1 MTTMDDAIELPR
13 VLQQLWGLEVRSRPG
28 PKPAFQVGDIGRA
41 AIKLADAGGLS
52 AVSMSKVAAELG
64 VTTMALYRYVE
75 AKDDL
80 YVVMLDEAFGLP
92 PDTSDV
98 EDWQDKI
105 TTWAEA
111 FRSALQAHP
120 WILQV
125 PVFEPPLSPNQLVW
139 MEEGLRAFDGTPLAP
154 ADRLSAMLL
163 VNIYV
168 RGTTGLSANMLNLP
182 PQEAAAAG
190 ERYARHLRLLATPEQ
205 FPAIRATL
213 DQPDQHYID
222 NDPTE
227 FHFGLT
233 TVLDGIQTLIIRR
246 TPTNEQ
252 PPS

>member
-1 MTTMDDAIELPR
+1 MEEELPR
-13 VLQQLWGLEVRSRPG
+13 ILQQLWGIEGRSRPG

-92 PDTSDV
+92 PDAGDAK
-98 EDWQDKI
+98 DWQERI
-105 TTWAEA
+105 TAWAEA

-139 MEEGLRAFDGTPLAP
+139 MEEGLRAFEDTPLTP
-154 ADRLSAMLL
+154 SDRLSAMLL

-168 RGTTGLSANMLNLP
+168 RGTTGLSVNMLNLP

-190 ERYARHLRLLATPEQ
+190 ERYASRLRMLATAER
-205 FPAIRATL
+205 FPAIKATL
-213 DQPDQHYID
+213 EQPLEFVD

-227 FHFGLT
+227 FSFGLT
-233 TVLDGIQTLIIRR
+233 TVLDGIQTLISRR
-246 TPTNEQ
+246 
-252 PPS
+252 S

>member
-1 MTTMDDAIELPR
+1 MDEIELPR
-13 VLQQLWGLEVRSRPG
+13 VLQQLWGIEGRTRPG

-92 PDTSDV
+92 PDVSDA
-98 EDWQDKI
+98 EDWQQRI

-111 FRSALQAHP
+111 FRAALQEHP

-139 MEEGLRAFDGTPLAP
+139 MEAGLRAFEDTPLTP
-154 ADRLSAMLL
+154 SDRLSAMLL

-168 RGTTGLSANMLNLP
+168 RGTTGLSVNMLNLP
-182 PQEAAAAG
+182 PHEAAAAG
-190 ERYARHLRLLATPEQ
+190 ERYARRLRMLATPDR
-205 FPAIRATL
+205 FPAITATL
-213 DQPDQHYID
+213 EQPQEFID

-227 FHFGLT
+227 FYFGLT
-233 TVLDGIQTLIIRR
+233 TVLDGVQSLISRR
-246 TPTNEQ
+246 AT
-252 PPS
+252 